1 MQHNNI
7 SLVWSNFKHYPFLQW
22 KLIFIKIIPQVKN
35 FENISVNIYKAGSFS
50 KFDVRVPDTSF
61 SDDIAKPN
69 EVNQTK

>member
-7 SLVWSNFKHYPFLQW
+7 SLVWSNFKHCPFFAMKTNFYKSGSSSQKFW
-22 KLIFIKIIPQVKN
+22 KY
-35 FENISVNIYKAGSFS
+35 IYKAGSFS

-61 SDDIAKPN
+61 SDDIAKSN

>member
-1 MQHNNI
+1 M
-7 SLVWSNFKHYPFLQW
+7 V
-22 KLIFIKIIPQVKN
+22 PQVKN

>member
-1 MQHNNI
+1 MKT
-7 SLVWSNFKHYPFLQW
+7 NFYKSGSSSQKFW
-22 KLIFIKIIPQVKN
+22 KY
-35 FENISVNIYKAGSFS
+35 IYKAGSFS